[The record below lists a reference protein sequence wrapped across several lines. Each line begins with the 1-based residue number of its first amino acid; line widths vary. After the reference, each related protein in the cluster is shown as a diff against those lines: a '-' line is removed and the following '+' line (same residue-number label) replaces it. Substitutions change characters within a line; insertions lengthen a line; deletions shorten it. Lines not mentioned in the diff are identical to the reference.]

1 MDKITPRGED
11 YSKWYQSV
19 VSAAELASY
28 TDVPG
33 CMILEPN
40 GWGIWE
46 RIQQVFDK
54 RIKATGHKNAQ
65 FPMLIPLSYI
75 QKAQD
80 HIEGFAPQLAMVEK
94 LGGKQLEDPL
104 VLRPTSE
111 TIIHTYFA
119 KKVQSRK
126 DLPILI
132 NQWANVFRME
142 MRTRPFLRT
151 MEFFWQEGHTAHATE
166 EEAIEEVLKMLGQY
180 REFIEQT
187 LAIPCITGE
196 KSAIERF
203 AGADKTFTVETMMQD
218 IKALQSA
225 TSHYLGQTFSKAFGI
240 SFEEDEEERFAH
252 LTSWGMST
260 RIIGA
265 TVMSHSD
272 DKGLVL
278 PPNVA
283 PTQAALLMVRDSQ
296 STGDSRI
303 ATLQNRVC
311 DALGNLDIRYEVDN
325 TDERLGRKQFKW
337 EKYGVPLRIVIGTK
351 EAESDSITVIRRDT
365 SNRET
370 ISADAMDRLPEVLNN
385 FQSNL
390 FNQGVERL
398 KANSVCLE
406 TYDEVVRA
414 FEEGNKFV
422 YTGWAGSSEDERKLK
437 TDLGITIR
445 CVPQE
450 QQSDVKI
457 CFMTGKPAREQ
468 VLLAKAY

>member
-1 MDKITPRGED
+1 MDKITPRDED

-19 VSAAELASY
+19 ISAAELASY
-28 TDVPG
+28 SEVPG
-33 CMILEPN
+33 CMVLEPN
-40 GWGIWE
+40 GWAIWE

-65 FPMLIPLSYI
+65 FPTLIPLSYI
-75 QKAQD
+75 QKEKD
-80 HIEGFAPQLAMVEK
+80 HVEGFAPELAMVER
-94 LGGKQLEDPL
+94 LGGNKLEDPL

-111 TIIHTYFA
+111 TIIHTWFA

-126 DLPILI
+126 DLPILV
-132 NQWANVFRME
+132 NQWANVFRTE

-196 KSAIERF
+196 KSAMERF

-240 SFEEDEEERFAH
+240 SFKENDTDQFAH

-265 TVMSHSD
+265 TIMSHSD

-278 PPNVA
+278 PPNIA
-283 PTQAALLMVRDSQ
+283 PTQAALLMVKDSKSASDGRIDSLQ
-296 STGDSRI
+296 S
-303 ATLQNRVC
+303 RVS
-311 DALGNLDIRYEVDN
+311 DALGNLGIRFEVDEA
-325 TDERLGRKQFKW
+325 DERLGRKQFKW
-337 EKYGVPLRIVIGTK
+337 EKQGVPLRLVIGAK
-351 EAESDSITVIRRDT
+351 EAENDSVMVIRRDT
-365 SNRET
+365 SERET
-370 ISADAMDRLPEVLNN
+370 ISADALDQLPVMLNGMQN
-385 FQSNL
+385 NL
-390 FNQGVERL
+390 FDQGVERL
-398 KANSVCLE
+398 NQNSVVLE
-406 TYDEVVRA
+406 TYDEVVQA
-414 FEEGNKFV
+414 FEAGNKFV
-422 YTGWAGSSEDERKLK
+422 YTGWAGSSEDEKKLK

-450 QQSDVKI
+450 QKSDVKT
-457 CFMTGKPAREQ
+457 CFMTGQPAREQ